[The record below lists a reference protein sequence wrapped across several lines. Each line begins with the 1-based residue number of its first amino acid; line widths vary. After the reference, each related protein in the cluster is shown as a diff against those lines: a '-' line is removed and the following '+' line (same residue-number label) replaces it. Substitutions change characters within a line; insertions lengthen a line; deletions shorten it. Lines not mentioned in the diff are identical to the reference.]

1 LLEHSFAYA
10 STSVLEKRASARY
23 PQLARLTVSPWP
35 AAAAALLV
43 AFDAAVRF
51 DACRLLGEPTP
62 TDRPDPI
69 QTALRSFLPERLAS
83 AAIVLAAAW
92 RAALLSVAN
101 GVTSAAARAA
111 LEFALMGD
119 GD

>member
-1 LLEHSFAYA
+1 MEG
-10 STSVLEKRASARY
+10 
-23 PQLARLTVSPWP
+23 
-35 AAAAALLV
+35 AAASIGEHGRPAVRAALLV

-51 DACRLLGEPTP
+51 HACRLLGEPTP

-69 QTALRSFLPERLAS
+69 QGTLRSFLPEHLAS
-83 AAIVLAAAW
+83 AATVLAAAW
-92 RAALLSVAN
+92 RAALLSVAD

>member
-1 LLEHSFAYA
+1 
-10 STSVLEKRASARY
+10 
-23 PQLARLTVSPWP
+23 
-35 AAAAALLV
+35 V

-69 QTALRSFLPERLAS
+69 QATLGSFLPEHLAT
-83 AAIVLAAAW
+83 AAVVLAAAW
-92 RAALLSVAN
+92 RAALLSVAD
-101 GVTSAAARAA
+101 GDTSPAARAA
-111 LEFALMGD
+111 LEFALMSD